1 VAFAYLR
8 VASLFTSTLPPY
20 LVNFIKHPCV
30 ISDEAFRRTF
40 GWAPQ
45 VDEVETVRST
55 VGG

>member
-1 VAFAYLR
+1 MR
-8 VASLFTSTLPPY
+8 KTLPPY

-30 ISDEAFRRTF
+30 ISDEAIRRTF
-40 GWAPQ
+40 GWEPQ